1 MDRKSTY
8 VFLKRHET
16 GIFYGKDLPEDGI
29 EWKYLEHVGVPS
41 SFSSYLPDDKFR
53 ISEEAKDFIEQYERD
68 YRPIIAAEKSN
79 ELSEIANRKADR
91 ANFISFIALIIAVLS
106 YLK

>member
-8 VFLKRHET
+8 KFLKSHET

-29 EWKYLEHVGVPS
+29 EWKYLEHVGEVS
-41 SFSSYLPDDKFR
+41 SYASYLPDDKFR
-53 ISEEAKDFIEQYERD
+53 ISDEARDFIEQYERD
-68 YRPIIAAEKSN
+68 YRPIIAAEKAN
-79 ELSEIANRKADR
+79 ELSGIANRKADR
-91 ANFISFIALIIAVLS
+91 ANFIAFIALIVAVLS